1 MADNPLFRKAAMEKL
16 ASPERLDVLM
26 QVTSPVGWIAIAT
39 VLGILVGAITWSVV
53 GSIPERLDAQGIL
66 MRGGG
71 LREVKA
77 TTDGVLTKFDLKV
90 NDTIKN
96 DELIGEVSAGV
107 QADDSSKAARAKL
120 DAAMREL
127 QMGSIDDQSAKGT
140 LTSQKINYQAELDRS
155 NAELVKFNED
165 LAGARD
171 RLSKGLI
178 TKSRVDGLELQ
189 VSGKQSQITSLKN
202 QISNL
207 DAQIRSIDERIR
219 PRQRAVDAAKLE
231 LEQTLHT
238 VAEVTRINASVE
250 GRVVEVKKSV
260 GDRVRNGEVVA
271 IVEPPSSTLEPVV
284 YVNSSSGKR
293 IKPGMEA
300 QISPSTVK
308 REEYGFMKGTVRSV
322 GEYPVTPDAAMSVIA
337 NTALVQELLGSSAKL
352 EMRAALMPDSK
363 APSGFAWSSSVGPPF
378 KVDTGTR
385 VTVSVV
391 VDRKRPIS
399 YVLPLFKNMGS
410 S

>member
-1 MADNPLFRKAAMEKL
+1 MEKL

-26 QVTSPVGWIAIAT
+26 QVTSPVGWIAITT
-39 VLGILVGAITWSVV
+39 VTGILVAAIVWSVV

-77 TTDGVLTKFDLKV
+77 NTDGVLTKFDLKV

-96 DELIGEVSAGV
+96 DEQIGEVSAGV
-107 QADDSSKAARAKL
+107 QAEDSSKAARAKL
-120 DAAMREL
+120 DAATREL

-140 LTSQKINYQAELDRS
+140 LTSQKINYQAELDRA

-165 LAGARD
+165 LAGAKD
-171 RLSKGLI
+171 RLAKGLI
-178 TKSRVDGLELQ
+178 TKSRVDGLEMQ

-207 DAQIRSIDERIR
+207 DAQIRAIDERIR

-250 GRVVEVKKSV
+250 GRIVEVKKSV

-300 QISPSTVK
+300 QISP
-308 REEYGFMKGTVRSV
+308 
-322 GEYPVTPDAAMSVIA
+322 
-337 NTALVQELLGSSAKL
+337 
-352 EMRAALMPDSK
+352 
-363 APSGFAWSSSVGPPF
+363 
-378 KVDTGTR
+378 
-385 VTVSVV
+385 
-391 VDRKRPIS
+391 
-399 YVLPLFKNMGS
+399 
-410 S
+410 